1 MIHVNRNRVPRPKYL
16 DGQEVLLAY
25 EKAATFFSK
34 SGKIRAQA
42 YYSVDRAY
50 DAAPVLT
57 ALFELFGRKCAFCE
71 SPASEV
77 KARSSS
83 SRASRKPAEVE
94 VRPGH
99 FRPPDGAAEL
109 DGRVSLEHYWWL
121 TYEWEN
127 LYPICKD
134 CTRAKGPRFPMA
146 LHGKRVSPRT
156 AYTQVI
162 ELEHPLL
169 LDPCHDDPSKYL
181 IFSKDGRVSSE
192 TVSGRTTIEVF
203 ALNRHAL
210 VMARAKAMRENK
222 DVEVDPKHPFA
233 AARRQVVLGSGLR
246 LHKPSAAKQI
256 KAAFEVYESGL
267 EAFGLESAAA
277 PRQEYFIKS
286 RMIER
291 IELENFRLFRKL
303 ALGLSS
309 ASEAAPWLMLLGEN
323 GLGKS
328 TLLQAVALALM
339 GDRLRARFRFEPRSF
354 LRHGTTR
361 GTVRIFL
368 TGVRE
373 PVELIITPRGFRA
386 SAPPKALLLAYGA
399 TRLFGQKRAK
409 SRGAAG
415 RHARV
420 QNLFD
425 PFAMLSN
432 PTTFFRGLPD
442 SRRDAAARAAKS
454 LLNLADD
461 VRIVRASGDRMQIV
475 KKGGRESFDDLS
487 DGYRSMLALAS
498 DIMAV
503 MFDQWEDMKTA
514 EGIVLLD
521 ELENHLH
528 PTWKMRVVS
537 SLRSV
542 FPRVQFIT
550 TTHDPLCLRG
560 LQNGEVA
567 VLQRA
572 DDGSVFARV
581 DDLPAVAGLRVD
593 QLLTSEHF
601 GLASTTDPATEELFR
616 QYYALIAKPKLSV
629 SEKDERER
637 LKQQPGAG
645 DHPRRDTPRPA
656 RSRGDR

>member
-1 MIHVNRNRVPRPKYL
+1 MRLICWATSHASTTRKYYWW
-16 DGQEVLLAY
+16 LAY
-25 EKAATFFSK
+25 EWK
-34 SGKIRAQA
+34 
-42 YYSVDRAY
+42 
-50 DAAPVLT
+50 
-57 ALFELFGRKCAFCE
+57 
-71 SPASEV
+71 
-77 KARSSS
+77 
-83 SRASRKPAEVE
+83 
-94 VRPGH
+94 
-99 FRPPDGAAEL
+99 
-109 DGRVSLEHYWWL
+109 
-121 TYEWEN
+121 N

-134 CTRAKGPRFPMA
+134 CLRAKGPRFPLA
-146 LHGKRVSPRT
+146 GVGSSPMGTRAAPHT
-156 AYTQVI
+156 SYDRVI
-162 ELEHPLL
+162 EVEHPLL
-169 LDPCHDDPSKYL
+169 LDPCHDDPSEHL
-181 IFSKDGRVSSE
+181 IFRKDGRVASE
-192 TVSGRTTIEVF
+192 TERGRTTIEVF
-203 ALNRHAL
+203 ALNRHSL
-210 VMARAKAMRENK
+210 VTARARAMRDTKEI
-222 DVEVDPKHPFA
+222 EIDPMLPYA
-233 AARRQVVLGSGLR
+233 AARRQAALDSMR
-246 LHKPSAAKQI
+246 SSPKRSAAKLI
-256 KAAFEVYESGL
+256 HDDFEVYEAGL
-267 EAFGLESAAA
+267 EAFGLERAAA
-277 PRQEYFIKS
+277 PRQEYFLKS

-303 ALGLSS
+303 ALALSS
-309 ASEAAPWLMLLGEN
+309 SSEAAPWLMLLGEN

-339 GDRLRARFRFEPRSF
+339 GDRLRARFRFEPRAF

-361 GTVRIFL
+361 STVRIFL
-368 TGVRE
+368 LGVRE

-399 TRLFGQKRAK
+399 TRLFGQKRVKA
-409 SRGAAG
+409 RGAAS

-432 PTTFFRGLPD
+432 PTTFFRSLPP
-442 SRRDAAARAAKS
+442 SRRDAAARAAKV

-461 VRIVRASGDRMQIV
+461 VRIVRAPGDRMQIV
-475 KKGGRESFDDLS
+475 KKDGRESFDDLS

-542 FPRVQFIT
+542 FPRVHFIT

-572 DDGSVFARV
+572 PDGSVFARV

-601 GLASTTDPATEELFR
+601 GLASTIDPATEELFR
-616 QYYALIAKPKLSV
+616 QYYALIAQPKLSAA
-629 SEKDERER
+629 EKDERER
-637 LKQQPGAG
+637 LKQQLAPVTILGAT
-645 DHPRRDTPRPA
+645 RRDRLALEAIDEFLVFEQRTPDSAKRLTLREDTKKRVAALWSSDRPPA
-656 RSRGDR
+656 P